1 MTLATCAKFAFDNS
15 EPFESYGLGGVVFMG
30 HPVFIAYFKNC
41 NVILKRQ
48 NSTVLYSEFRTET
61 VDKH

>member
-1 MTLATCAKFAFDNS
+1 MV
-15 EPFESYGLGGVVFMG
+15 GGGVVFMG

-48 NSTVLYSEFRTET
+48 NSTVLYSEFRTKT
-61 VDKH
+61 LLTDINGIKTK